1 MVSYAGAEGF
11 VGGMGLMLAQLA
23 AGIPAAYENVV
34 QVAAETRELPQYRD
48 STDRLHLVVRKP
60 DVS

>member
-1 MVSYAGAEGF
+1 
-11 VGGMGLMLAQLA
+11 MLAQLA